1 MKIITNENGSTVAF
15 LQGKD
20 LVFIKKYKKD
30 IPALLRN
37 QIVREG
43 NQREFYC
50 FTDEDSVR
58 FIEEEKSFL
67 DYMKMVSFPEDS
79 LKQKIYKVNHEK
91 QKKFHDMDKIRR
103 NISAEKED
111 KQVIID
117 KLSLQKELELYLEQ
131 YEALQIQTSDLGVLM
146 DLKRGKFFPEL
157 PLIST
162 GERFSFVDYEDGMH
176 EITSSLN
183 PNQLLCFRKDK
194 QPFEP
199 EKFNNSNF
207 IKKAVPLAI
216 IEKQSRGELNF
227 EFDINQKYSFK
238 NEYLIIEFLPKEY
251 QQEPEKEGKV
261 MELIRKFIKIS

>member
-1 MKIITNENGSTVAF
+1 MKIITNENGSKVAF

-20 LVFIKKYKKD
+20 LIFLKKYKENL
-30 IPALLRN
+30 PVLLRN
-37 QIVREG
+37 QIVKDG
-43 NQREFYC
+43 NQREFYRII
-50 FTDEDSVR
+50 DPESVK
-58 FIEEEKSFL
+58 FISNEGALL
-67 DYMKMVSFPEDS
+67 DYVQTILFSEDE
-79 LKQKIYKVNHEK
+79 LA
-91 QKKFHDMDKIRR
+91 KKFDEMIV
-103 NISAEKED
+103 EKKNLFCQNAALENKLLTQKLNRQTIVD
-111 KQVIID
+111 T
-117 KLSLQKELELYLEQ
+117 LSLQQKLQQQ
-131 YEALQIQTSDLGVLM
+131 YETLQIQTSDLGVLM

-162 GERFSFVDYEDGMH
+162 GERFSFVDCEDGMH

-194 QPFEP
+194 QPFDP